1 MKNTKV
7 NAAQVWKQFEDLLA
21 PKLNFSRTD
30 RAIYS
35 HLFRHSRLEGKLQ
48 FRFSIAW
55 LARGVSLSMKAT
67 RGSVRRLVARGV
79 LGLVERNCRS
89 QHVVRVRLPL
99 EVKGVRTPRKTSLPP
114 AHPAF
119 AKIEEADFMEKQ
131 VLRASLHERE
141 GGHCFYCLRR
151 SPGDR
156 KCLDHVV
163 PQAQGGGN
171 SYRNLVSCCVDCNSQ
186 KGEQTAEE
194 YLRWLFR
201 GRRLSDAELGG
212 RLRALDDL
220 AAGKLIPP
228 LPGQGDAGSDGSKG
242 KGVRE

>member
-99 EVKGVRTPRKTSLPP
+99 EVKGLRATRKTSLPP
-114 AHPAF
+114 PHPAF
-119 AKIEEADFMEKQ
+119 SKIEEADFMEKQ
-131 VLRASLHERE
+131 VLRLSLHERE

-156 KCLDHVV
+156 RCLDHVV
-163 PQAQGGGN
+163 PQAQGGSN
-171 SYRNLVSCCVDCNSQ
+171 SYRNLVSCCLDCNSL
-186 KGEQTAEE
+186 KAERNAVE
-194 YLRWLFR
+194 FVRSLYRD
-201 GRRLSDAELGG
+201 RRLSSEELSG

-220 AAGKLIPP
+220 AAGKLIPSLEP
-228 LPGQGDAGSDGSKG
+228 SA
-242 KGVRE
+242 KGVK

>member
-1 MKNTKV
+1 MKNKKLD
-7 NAAQVWKQFEDLLA
+7 AAQVWKQFEDLLA

-99 EVKGVRTPRKTSLPP
+99 EVKGLRATRKTSLPP
-114 AHPAF
+114 PHPAF

-131 VLRASLHERE
+131 VLRLSLHARE

-151 SPGDR
+151 CPGDR

-163 PQAQGGGN
+163 PQAQRRQFLPQFGVLLRGLQFTKRRADGGG
-171 SYRNLVSCCVDCNSQ
+171 VSALAVPRAAI
-186 KGEQTAEE
+186 ERRRT
-194 YLRWLFR
+194 
-201 GRRLSDAELGG
+201 GRAPARSG
-212 RLRALDDL
+212 
-220 AAGKLIPP
+220 
-228 LPGQGDAGSDGSKG
+228 
-242 KGVRE
+242 

>member
-1 MKNTKV
+1 MKSTKV
-7 NAAQVWKQFEDLLA
+7 NAAQVWKQFEDVLA

-35 HLFRHSRLEGKLQ
+35 HLFRHSRLEGKLK

-67 RGSVRRLVARGV
+67 RESVRRLVARGV

-89 QHVVRVRLPL
+89 QHVVRVRLPR
-99 EVKGVRTPRKTSLPP
+99 EVKGLRATRKTVVPQ

-119 AKIEEADFMEKQ
+119 AKIEEADFMDKR

-141 GGHCFYCLRR
+141 GGNCFYCLRR

-171 SYRNLVSCCVDCNSQ
+171 SYRNLVSCCVECNSL
-186 KGEQTAEE
+186 KAERDAVE
-194 YLRWLFR
+194 FVRSLYRE
-201 GRRLSDAELGG
+201 RRLSAVELGD

-220 AAGKLIPP
+220 AAGKLKPA
-228 LPGQGDAGSDGSKG
+228 LPGQAVGS
-242 KGVRE
+242 

>member
-99 EVKGVRTPRKTSLPP
+99 EVKGLRAPGKKSLPA

-119 AKIEEADFMEKQ
+119 AEIEEADFMEKR
-131 VLRASLHERE
+131 VLRVSLHERE
-141 GGHCFYCLRR
+141 AGHCFIVYAEAR
-151 SPGDR
+151 
-156 KCLDHVV
+156 
-163 PQAQGGGN
+163 A
-171 SYRNLVSCCVDCNSQ
+171 
-186 KGEQTAEE
+186 TASAWTM
-194 YLRWLFR
+194 LCH
-201 GRRLSDAELGG
+201 
-212 RLRALDDL
+212 
-220 AAGKLIPP
+220 
-228 LPGQGDAGSDGSKG
+228 
-242 KGVRE
+242 